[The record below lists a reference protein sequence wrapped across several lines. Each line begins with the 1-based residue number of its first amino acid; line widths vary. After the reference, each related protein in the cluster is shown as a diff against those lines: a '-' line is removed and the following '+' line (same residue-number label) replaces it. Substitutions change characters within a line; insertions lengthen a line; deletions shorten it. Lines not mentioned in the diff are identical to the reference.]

1 MNDYLLVIRLFE
13 RKNYLSDQN
22 NQMRS
27 TVLGLLLFILV
38 SASGQKPAL
47 KVYTPKNSEI
57 PQVQVMNLRQA
68 PDGAL
73 WVCTYGG
80 IGRFN
85 GKRFTNYSVRNGLS
99 SNISF
104 DAAFHNDTIWLLS
117 RDGLDIIVNGH
128 LSNMLKAGM
137 YKFYDSKLYFFGS
150 TTRLIYNISTM
161 QIENQNHGHYI
172 FDLKTRKYITSFY
185 YKNQQRKIKWFTFP
199 INETLYYAEDSLILK
214 FTTNNPSATLVKKF
228 NGFISSPLGS
238 GKDRFICMLTN
249 KLPLYHYDSII
260 DVYVNNRSDYLDVHK
275 FNRPETLDMKHLF
288 FRPFNVNGR
297 LYIFDNTYS
306 LWDCTESKPKLVV
319 SNISNINEVLPSTNS
334 IWIASEKGLVKLQNQ
349 GFSYFN
355 PSEGFPDNVWSVL
368 PLQNN
373 EVMFGTYADGLQ
385 IFDSTKRLFKNMNF
399 VKDHDNALILYYNGA
414 LRGFNNDV
422 ILPNAYG
429 LTVYNCK
436 TRKVK
441 IVKDNLDKT
450 TLTVQRIP
458 QQKLILAGNMHTLVA
473 LDRHYK
479 TKVLLDLQK
488 LNHKATIL
496 AIEPYKNGYLLGLNR
511 GLAYYDSIT
520 HLGRIISKENI
531 RVNDL
536 ITDSCGTIWAAT
548 SQGLMQFVNNSLVS
562 TFTNSIRQDI
572 LTLAISNDH
581 RLFLGGATLLYT
593 INLNRYHSNQPHQLL
608 AYGETAG
615 YLGGEPG
622 QNSFYKDERGW
633 LWLPTSDNVVRIK
646 PSKIA
651 QPKRLP
657 KATMV
662 KGFAIDQTFTDTL
675 NFFPNDTIITVPF
688 SHNNLHFEFEAVELD
703 FPESLRFQYSIEEL
717 SDRWFDL
724 LDETNLETGEL
735 WPGTYTLRV
744 RATISESFDH
754 VPEAV
759 ITINVKA
766 PFWLTKWF
774 ITLVGLLVVLLIWLL
789 IRYLIH
795 RERKQSRQKMEVLH
809 LRAQAI
815 GTQMDNH
822 FLVNCTSKIALLNQ
836 QGKID
841 QAATY
846 AIHFV
851 RFLQRN
857 LRSLR
862 QSTIALSEELEMLK
876 AYAALE
882 NNDLRP
888 FNFTIKI
895 EEGVDLE
902 KTQIPTFLLQPIVE
916 NAIRHG
922 IKSRIEPGGEVSI
935 EVSTKNGFLAICIS
949 DNGTGNSNEKSG
961 NRLSMDIVAER
972 LKLLGKG
979 SHLESQI
986 LNPGYRV
993 TLLLSNS

>member
-1 MNDYLLVIRLFE
+1 
-13 RKNYLSDQN
+13 
-22 NQMRS
+22 MRS

-47 KVYTPKNSEI
+47 KVYNPKNSEL

-104 DAAFHNDTIWLLS
+104 DVAFHNDTTWLLS

-128 LSNMLKAGM
+128 LSNMLNAGK

-161 QIENQNHGHYI
+161 QIENHNHGHYI

-185 YKNQQRKIKWFTFP
+185 YKNKQREIKEPTYPF
-199 INETLYYAEDSLILK
+199 NGMLLYSEDSMIFKLSIDK
-214 FTTNNPSATLVKKF
+214 PEATLVKKIK
-228 NGFISSPLGS
+228 GLLSCPLGS
-238 GKDRFICMLTN
+238 EKDKFIFMLTN
-249 KLPLYHYDSII
+249 KQPFFHYDSVIYI
-260 DVYVNNRSDYLDVHK
+260 NENDIQNKYDIRK
-275 FNRPETLDMKHLF
+275 FNRPETLDKEQHF
-288 FRPFNVNGR
+288 SRPFNVKGKI
-297 LYIFDNTYS
+297 YIFDYTYS
-306 LWDCTESKPKLVV
+306 LWDCTESKPKLVA
-319 SNISNINEVLPSTNS
+319 SNISNINEILPSTNS

-373 EVMFGTYADGLQ
+373 EVMFGTYSDGLQ
-385 IFDSTKRLFKNMNF
+385 IFDSTKRVFKNMSF
-399 VKDHDNALILYYNGA
+399 VGDHNKAAILYYNGA

-441 IVKDNLDKT
+441 IIKDNLDKT
-450 TLTVQRIP
+450 TLTVQRVP

-548 SQGLMQFVNNSLVS
+548 SQGLMQFVNNTLVS
-562 TFTNSIRQDI
+562 TFTNSIKQDI

-657 KATMV
+657 KVTMV

-703 FPESLRFQYSIEEL
+703 FPESLRFQYSIDEL

-735 WPGTYTLRV
+735 WPGTYILRV

-759 ITINVKA
+759 IIINVKA

-774 ITLVGLLVVLLIWLL
+774 ITLVGLLIVLLIWLL

-809 LRAQAI
+809 LRAQAL

-836 QGKID
+836 EGKID
-841 QAATY
+841 QAANY
-846 AIHFV
+846 AMHFV
-851 RFLQRN
+851 RFLQKN

-862 QSTIALSEELEMLK
+862 QSTIALVDEVEMLK
-876 AYAALE
+876 AYSALE
-882 NNDLRP
+882 NNDYNP
-888 FNFTIKI
+888 FNFTITI
-895 EEGVDLE
+895 EDGIDINH
-902 KTQIPTFLLQPIVE
+902 TQIPAFLLQPIVE
-916 NAIRHG
+916 NAIKHG
-922 IKSRIEPGGEVSI
+922 IRNRTEPGGKIFIVISR
-935 EVSTKNGFLAICIS
+935 KNEYLQITIS
-949 DNGTGNSNEKSG
+949 DNGTGYSSATSG
-961 NRLSMDIVAER
+961 NQISMDIVSER
-972 LKLLGKG
+972 LKLMGGG
-979 SHLESQI
+979 STLKREP

-993 TLLLSNS
+993 TLILSIKQKS